1 MIESG
6 QSWSRLD
13 YFMGRRASAGLAK
26 FQMLPSSSPS
36 PASLVAGV
44 RSSSYRLRVTSGDQR
59 HLSRSSPRKPIAG
72 HLHLPM
78 AGFLS
83 KRPYEPPSWA
93 SGLHPIPAHTYS
105 LGHVRAS
112 LPSIP
117 PSLAVL
123 VVERLNLLVVLVLLC
138 YVCSS
143 PLLFID
149 GTYPTCPEAPK
160 CGSR

>member
-1 MIESG
+1 
-6 QSWSRLD
+6 
-13 YFMGRRASAGLAK
+13 MGRRASAGLTK
-26 FQMLPSSSPS
+26 FQMLPSSSPL

-44 RSSSYRLRVTSGDQR
+44 RSSSHRRRVTSGDQH
-59 HLSRSSPRKPIAG
+59 HLSRSSLRKPIAD

-105 LGHVRAS
+105 LGHVRTS

-117 PSLAVL
+117 PSFAVL
-123 VVERLNLLVVLVLLC
+123 VIERLNLFVVLVLLC

-149 GTYPTCPEAPK
+149 GTCPTCPEAPK